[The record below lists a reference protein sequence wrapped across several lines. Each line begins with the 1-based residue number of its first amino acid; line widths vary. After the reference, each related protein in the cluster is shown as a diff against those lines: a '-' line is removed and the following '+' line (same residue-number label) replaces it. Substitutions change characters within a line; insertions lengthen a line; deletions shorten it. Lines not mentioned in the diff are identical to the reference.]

1 MTKSKLN
8 NTTALAAPSFD
19 IEATGTVGADIIKA
33 NRLGSTFESRDVG
46 LLTEATTAEQTAS
59 ERYDYLVVVRNWV
72 PAKCVSPTPEN
83 LRNGQTDHTKATWTE
98 MQNLA
103 RAIKWTFEEK
113 RFWKET
119 EGDDD
124 PSVQKARKALSNRA
138 SNLITKTWFKGIE
151 NAHKRANPDMYV
163 KAKAIK
169 KSTQT
174 KVLDAIADAKKA
186 IQNMRDDDES
196 IYDANEVMIALQ
208 NVEKEAKRK
217 S

>member
-8 NTTALAAPSFD
+8 NTTATPSFD
-19 IEATGTVGADIIKA
+19 IKATGTIGADIIKA

-83 LRNGQTDHTKATWTE
+83 LRNGKTDHTKATWTE

-103 RAIKWTFEEK
+103 RAIKWTQEEK
-113 RFWKET
+113 AFWKDT
-119 EGDDD
+119 EGSDASD
-124 PSVQKARKALSNRA
+124 VKKTRGKLSDRA

-151 NAHKRANPDMYV
+151 NAHRRANPDMYV

-169 KSTQT
+169 KLTQT
-174 KVLDAIADAKKA
+174 KVLDAMADAKKA
-186 IQNMRDDDES
+186 IQGMRDDDES
-196 IYDANEVMIALQ
+196 IFDANEVMIAIE
-208 NVEKEAKRK
+208 NVEKETKRK